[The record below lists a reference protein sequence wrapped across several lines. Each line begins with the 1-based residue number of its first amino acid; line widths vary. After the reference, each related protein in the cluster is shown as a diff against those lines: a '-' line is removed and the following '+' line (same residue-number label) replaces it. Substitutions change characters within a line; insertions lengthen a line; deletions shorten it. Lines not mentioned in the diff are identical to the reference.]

1 VPTSQEVV
9 SDLHFM
15 ARRMRLRRW
24 EREPFLTDML
34 EEVCLSG
41 DMRHQ
46 STTKLHRK
54 QLVIAFVLM
63 VGTGCSAFLM
73 PLIG

>member
-1 VPTSQEVV
+1 
-9 SDLHFM
+9 
-15 ARRMRLRRW
+15 
-24 EREPFLTDML
+24 ML